1 MFGATALSDPASF
14 RLRDLRIV
22 LFPQLSSALEIACTK
37 DVKRRGSPFDD
48 TPECLTRFST
58 LASSFAIEK
67 KVIALVPVIGSET
80 LVDRFNMVSSQLLS
94 RVVTRF
100 GDLRLVA
107 PYVAPAGK
115 KGAVAV
121 PPLSRWIP
129 AATGLI
135 FLVMVESLMAFFQKP
150 ATIDEATK
158 LSLANAQAQ
167 LRRDVTEEELATTA
181 ALTIMRRQADHRLI
195 YPSLADDVCH
205 QIFAVDLIAHLPA
218 SLKPKITAFDD
229 AARTSVP
236 AIGSFEVRM
245 GLPVDQPLCIALLGS
260 WASATKLE
268 KAEFKKAVQQTVSAL
283 AAVPLPPLQRQAPPA
298 AAVPPPPA
306 QRLAPQASRPRQ
318 RREYCLCCERAGR
331 SPEGHSRET
340 CEHYKCN
347 GCDVFAPGHVYRNC
361 PNPVVGGPCPP
372 HQE

>member
-1 MFGATALSDPASF
+1 MSVVFGATALSDLASF
-14 RLRDLRIV
+14 RLCDLRVV
-22 LFPQLSSALEIACTK
+22 LFPQLSSALEIACAK

-48 TPECLTRFST
+48 TPECLTRFIT
-58 LASSFAIEK
+58 LASSFAVEK
-67 KVIALVPVIGSET
+67 KVIALVPVIGSEP
-80 LVDRFNMVSSQLLS
+80 LVDRFNMVSSQFLS

-100 GDLRLVA
+100 ADLKLVA
-107 PYVAPAGK
+107 PYVGK
-115 KGAVAV
+115 KAA
-121 PPLSRWIP
+121 PPLLRWIS

-135 FLVMVESLMAFFQKP
+135 FLVVVESLMAFFQKP

-181 ALTIMRRQADHRLI
+181 ALTIMRRQADHHLI
-195 YPSLADDVCH
+195 YPSLADNVRH
-205 QIFAVDLIAHLPA
+205 QIFAVDLIAHLPV

-236 AIGSFEVRM
+236 ATDSFELRL
-245 GLPVDQPLCIALLGS
+245 GLPDNQPLCIALLGS
-260 WASATKLE
+260 WASAAKSE

-283 AAVPLPPLQRQAPPA
+283 AAVHPPA

-306 QRLAPQASRPRQ
+306 QRPAPPASRPRQ

-331 SPEGHSRET
+331 SAEGHSRET

-372 HQE
+372 HLK